1 MAYLA
6 APRSDDRLGDL
17 TPRQEQRLK
26 ELAKWPHDAHR
37 AWRKLDA
44 LERNLVVWQ
53 MAAKYGQEFAKQFL
67 AHAGKP
73 KTDDDLLRHYFGR
86 GVGPTSAT
94 IRARGMRL
102 AQKDSIH
109 EWWVHPDGRSITRNH
124 LDDAP
129 TPPAPPPRPKPEA
142 CQQIETLANS
152 ICANKDSICKLADEL
167 KDAKSRDTCDRAR
180 KSCDQ
185 ARKNSESCT

>member
-109 EWWVHPDGRSITRNH
+109 EWWVHPDGRSIARNH

-129 TPPAPPPRPKPEA
+129 TPRRRRRGRNQRHA
-142 CQQIETLANS
+142 
-152 ICANKDSICKLADEL
+152 
-167 KDAKSRDTCDRAR
+167 SRSRRSRTRSAR
-180 KSCDQ
+180 TKTAS
-185 ARKNSESCT
+185 ASSRTS